1 KLSGGEV
8 RKRYPQLRFEDVTLA
23 VLEPESGV
31 LLARQAVQALTTQL
45 MEAGVEYYA
54 AAVVPPQ
61 GEGKL
66 VEIKTSDGKS
76 ISAGTFVF
84 ACGAWLPKL
93 FPDLLSDRIFP
104 TRQEV
109 FFFGPP
115 AGSEDF
121 NSPRMPAWLHHTHP
135 DRPYALPNIENRG

>member
-1 KLSGGEV
+1 RRELFDHTGRSLFHPTGVLWLADHTDPHLQGIWELLQRLNAKCEKLSGDDV
-8 RKRYPQLRFEDVTLA
+8 RKRYPQLHFEDVTLG

-31 LLARQAVQALTTQL
+31 LMARQAVQALTTQL

-84 ACGAWLPKL
+84 ASVAW
-93 FPDLLSDRIFP
+93 
-104 TRQEV
+104 
-109 FFFGPP
+109 
-115 AGSEDF
+115 
-121 NSPRMPAWLHHTHP
+121 
-135 DRPYALPNIENRG
+135 Y